1 MYYNVLQLYY
11 KVKIQSKINL
21 YWQKKNSLKQKIVL
35 KLYIECAKF
44 ILVLKRWRIMKI
56 RNLIKIKIKVSLVLN
71 MFAFATI

>member
-71 MFAFATI
+71 MFAFVTI